1 MSWAFDNS
9 LSALT
14 FFISVECCSWWT
26 CYMLLLDMSLPPP
39 PSKKGYIIFES
50 LTFNFLTLLWDNY
63 YRAICSIEVDNYVEI
78 VTKCII
84 YVWKKNGVRLIN
96 NKQVMSAVLQNMVMK
111 PWLFLCLVGSDSND
125 RKNEG

>member
-1 MSWAFDNS
+1 M
-9 LSALT
+9 
-14 FFISVECCSWWT
+14 
-26 CYMLLLDMSLPPP
+26 
-39 PSKKGYIIFES
+39 
-50 LTFNFLTLLWDNY
+50 TFNFLTLLWVNY

-111 PWLFLCLVGSDSND
+111 PWLFLWLVVSVSND
-125 RKNEG
+125 KKNEAGNPPSVMSPLICKYENKGTFHMFFCLLVSHFVCLFSPIPNDFFNAFGL

>member
-1 MSWAFDNS
+1 MDLLYVVTRYES
-9 LSALT
+9 
-14 FFISVECCSWWT
+14 FF
-26 CYMLLLDMSLPPP
+26 PK
-39 PSKKGYIIFES
+39 KKGYIIFKS
-50 LTFNFLTLLWDNY
+50 LTFNFLTLLWDSY

-111 PWLFLCLVGSDSND
+111 PWLFLWLVVSVSND
-125 RKNEG
+125 KKKEG